1 MTRLQK
7 DKDLA
12 CNEIDSMKDKMDLQ
26 QGQLNKIQR
35 DRELAMG
42 EVEDLQEKYDKAATQ
57 AQRML
62 VRGRGETASS
72 GRGNTYCQE
81 PAYVT

>member
-1 MTRLQK
+1 MTRVQK

-12 CNEIDSMKDKMDLQ
+12 CDEIDSLKDKMELLQ
-26 QGQLNKIQR
+26 SQLAKLQR
-35 DRELAMG
+35 DREIALS

-62 VRGRGETASS
+62 VRGRRDDQCSL
-72 GRGNTYCQE
+72 RY
-81 PAYVT
+81 P